1 MKAVKASKRLIMSI
15 VAFLTSVILC
25 VGAVLAWFVMNDKVD
40 ADSASVNVVNG
51 DIVDFTVTVYY
62 LNDATGGYNKAAT
75 GNVEDLFGE
84 TYNVDYGSD
93 GKLTSDKD
101 SMRPYGGLGNNFA
114 TAVLYEIHYEIRVNS
129 ANTYRIY
136 ASCPEKSTL
145 SVTPLDD
152 NGDTFSSALSNVVAY
167 YNAEA
172 SGNLYS
178 KTSNRASSFVQSTN
192 DKDYVLRLQGGIV
205 PSAANNAAG
214 NFEGASYFIM
224 DYLPDNFIYLSSEMI
239 KEGGSLNSGLELFG
253 DLTIHIETY
262 DPVTDPDPIPPDPT
276 EPEEPD
282 EPVGSKEGK
291 IKADDY
297 AVGTAFPS
305 GVSVKSDDGTE
316 LFVIEGISAGTP
328 ATALPSSVTAEDGE
342 EFSSVFYS
350 GGNNRTLTIVV
361 SSDITLS
368 VYFTSASSA
377 DFSSFNSTNIQ
388 WNINSQGN
396 VSGKA
401 TTGLYDVIKQ
411 DIELKAG
418 DRVEIS
424 LDSRRFLIFGLK
436 AVTG

>member
-15 VAFLTSVILC
+15 VAFLVSVILC

-62 LNDATGGYNKAAT
+62 LDDATGGYNKADS
-75 GNVEDLFGE
+75 GNVKDLFGE

-114 TAVLYEIHYEIRVNS
+114 TAVLYEIQYEIRVNS
-129 ANTYRIY
+129 NNTYRIY

-172 SGNLYS
+172 NGDLYS

-214 NFEGASYFIM
+214 NFKGTSYFIM

-276 EPEEPD
+276 EPEEPTVIEFD
-282 EPVGSKEGK
+282 YSAAYSQYGNNGNVTTEEVKIGIFTFTAGVRFEDGRINTQGKNIDVELSGSTNSITFSANRASSSGETEFTLLKDGVAVSGYEK
-291 IKADDY
+291 IV
-297 AVGTAFPS
+297 VGT
-305 GVSVKSDDGTE
+305 
-316 LFVIEGISAGTP
+316 
-328 ATALPSSVTAEDGE
+328 
-342 EFSSVFYS
+342 
-350 GGNNRTLTIVV
+350 
-361 SSDITLS
+361 
-368 VYFTSASSA
+368 
-377 DFSSFNSTNIQ
+377 
-388 WNINSQGN
+388 
-396 VSGKA
+396 
-401 TTGLYDVIKQ
+401 
-411 DIELKAG
+411 G
-418 DRVEIS
+418 DPVEITFDNLGAGNYTIKTS
-424 LDSRRFLIFGLK
+424 NAARIYNLI
-436 AVTG
+436 VTTSK